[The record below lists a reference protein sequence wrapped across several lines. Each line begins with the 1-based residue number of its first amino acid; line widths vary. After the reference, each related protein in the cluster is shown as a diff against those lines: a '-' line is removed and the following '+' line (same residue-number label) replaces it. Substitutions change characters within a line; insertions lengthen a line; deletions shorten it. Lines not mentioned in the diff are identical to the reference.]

1 MIVRLPCQSI
11 HRYSYC
17 VSLTQLRG
25 QARNFATGSNVC
37 AQLKKVSEA
46 PSNSQVS
53 TSFKEKAKDNAKTGG
68 YGLVVIGGLG
78 LIAVVVGTILKV
90 SCRRVGMNIILTSI
104 VQELFSSGSANNIY
118 DRAVK
123 RCQDHEKVQDL
134 LGEPIKAFGEESRR
148 GRRNRVSQMP
158 YQDPKS
164 GKKGMRVQ
172 FYLQGSRNRAV
183 VEVDAREDEGGSMVT
198 RYILVRVEDWLR
210 NSVVVE
216 DNRRQ

>member
-1 MIVRLPCQSI
+1 MIVRLPCHSI

-25 QARNFATGSNVC
+25 QARNFATGPNVC

-90 SCRRVGMNIILTSI
+90 SRRVGINLILTFDCTGI
-104 VQELFSSGSANNIY
+104 IFLRQC
-118 DRAVK
+118 K
-123 RCQDHEKVQDL
+123 Q
-134 LGEPIKAFGEESRR
+134 
-148 GRRNRVSQMP
+148 
-158 YQDPKS
+158 
-164 GKKGMRVQ
+164 
-172 FYLQGSRNRAV
+172 YL
-183 VEVDAREDEGGSMVT
+183 
-198 RYILVRVEDWLR
+198 
-210 NSVVVE
+210 
-216 DNRRQ
+216 